1 MPIIGAWRQAPEVD
15 TEFNKDYQRTE
26 FVTTARFGNK
36 LYRPENM
43 VSVVTSTD
51 VS

>member
-1 MPIIGAWRQAPEVD
+1 
-15 TEFNKDYQRTE
+15 
-26 FVTTARFGNK
+26 VTTARYGTK